1 VNADMVARWN
11 SKSYSKPIA
20 LCFLVGCGA
29 SNYGAPT
36 DTTTIDLAE
45 DGGFSGQF
53 SKGVRV
59 EGTAA
64 TYRSGGTTDHAMIAT
79 MDVAEIIHALE
90 KIEFLDLDADYTA
103 CSNPASDDFS
113 ATINVALSAGAHTVR
128 HYLGCSGG
136 VFDDLR
142 WLDQRIYDLSGF
154 TAWRTQL

>member
-1 VNADMVARWN
+1 MEPM
-11 SKSYSKPIA
+11 SYSRPVA

-29 SNYGAPT
+29 PSYGTPT

-45 DGGFSGQF
+45 GGGFSGQF
-53 SKGVRV
+53 SRGVRI
-59 EGTAA
+59 EGTTA
-64 TYRSGGTTDHAMIAT
+64 TYRSGGTTVRVTIAT

-90 KIEFLDLDADYTA
+90 KIEFLDLDADYTT

-113 ATINVALSAGAHTVR
+113 ATINVVLSAGAHTVS

-142 WLDQRIYDLSGF
+142 WLDEQIYDLSGF
-154 TAWRTQL
+154 TAWRAQL